1 MKKLLSATLLL
12 VALFSGAAP
21 ARAQSLETSEVEA
34 AQLINAE
41 RVRLGLNPLQI
52 SQKLTQVGD
61 WMTSDMSSR
70 GLVPSDHR
78 DSLGRDAIQRLNA
91 LGYNYN
97 TAKGEILAKDYAT
110 AAAVV
115 AAWVASPT
123 HYDAIKNPKYRVL
136 GVSRL
141 GNYWAVEFGGFVDT
155 LMQADIGPVGYAT
168 AVNAAS
174 NLDGGSPGMLATVY
188 GVFLNGSTASEI
200 ATTLPLPTT
209 MLTLE
214 VRVDGQAAP
223 LVYVSNFQIN
233 FQIPTGVGT
242 GTKMVDVY
250 RAGTLVSR
258 GNLTV
263 AATFGA
269 IFTAKM
275 TGSGA
280 PAGFLRVGAQYIPLF
295 DAAREPVG
303 FTPSAETY
311 LELYGTGLS
320 AYTKDTLK
328 VYLEYAPEQYADL
341 EVTYVGPQG
350 QFVGLDQLNVR
361 IPAGL
366 AAFPGTRRLRLFANG
381 NWVGNT
387 TEIVFK

>member
-1 MKKLLSATLLL
+1 MKKLLSATLLF

-21 ARAQSLETSEVEA
+21 ARAQSLEASEVEA

-52 SQKLTQVGD
+52 SQKLSQVGD
-61 WMTSDMSSR
+61 WMTADMSSR
-70 GLVPSDHR
+70 GLVPPDHR

-97 TAKGEILAKDYAT
+97 AAKGEILAKDYAT
-110 AAAVV
+110 AAAVI
-115 AAWVASPT
+115 AAWIASPT

-155 LMQADIGPVGYAT
+155 LMTADIGPVGYAT

-174 NLDGGSPGMLATVY
+174 NLDGGAPGMLATVY
-188 GVFLNGSTASEI
+188 GVFLNGSTATEI
-200 ATTLPLPTT
+200 ATTL
-209 MLTLE
+209 LTLE

-223 LVYVSNFQIN
+223 LIYVSNFQIN
-233 FQIPTGVGT
+233 FQLPTGVGA

-269 IFTAKM
+269 LFTAKM

-280 PAGFLRVGAQYIPLF
+280 PAGFLRVGQQYIPLF

-303 FTPSAETY
+303 FTPSSETY

-328 VYLEYAPEQYADL
+328 VLLEYAPDAYADL

-366 AAFPGTRRLRLFANG
+366 APYTGTRRLRLYDPVSQNWIG
-381 NWVGNT
+381 NI
-387 TEIVFK
+387 TEIVIK